1 MDVGDRLRSDLEASD
16 EEVATLR
23 EMCKKQLGQL
33 EVCVCSLQMSVVCGE
48 ALCTVCVYV

>member
-1 MDVGDRLRSDLEASD
+1 MRGWMDVDRLRSDLEASD

-33 EVCVCSLQMSVVCGE
+33 EVCGF
-48 ALCTVCVYV
+48 